1 MTSLPLYEFAKM
13 HNYLFRRIV
22 CVYIYLFAYI
32 SEVIAATLPWPRYL
46 LYYLEFPMGSPHVS
60 KVTQIALE
68 YAHNVQRTHKLRD
81 PYMAGGPMH
90 RDPDVFA
97 LAAHVCQMPDLA

>member
-1 MTSLPLYEFAKM
+1 
-13 HNYLFRRIV
+13 
-22 CVYIYLFAYI
+22 
-32 SEVIAATLPWPRYL
+32 
-46 LYYLEFPMGSPHVS
+46 MGSPHVS

-90 RDPDVFA
+90 RDPGMQVYRVQYVRVQPEYVPYKWRGSF
-97 LAAHVCQMPDLA
+97 P